1 MDGSSR
7 QIGEPTG
14 CKLSQFTICVGVWL
28 ELRFVIN
35 LQLVCWCNK
44 CGSKVKELLGTVDV
58 TKQRDPRISRR
69 ICMSISSYRMLSTL
83 SVRLGECR
91 GKVLWFISAEVQLLR
106 PTYVDSTSTSR
117 PSSRGSCV
125 VDLRCMGSGR
135 TSAPV
140 REAPIY

>member
-14 CKLSQFTICVGVWL
+14 CKLSQFTICVRVWL

-35 LQLVCWCNK
+35 LQLVCWCKK

-58 TKQRDPRISRR
+58 TMQRDPPVYRGG
-69 ICMSISSYRMLSTL
+69 SYRMLSTL
-83 SVRLGECR
+83 SVRLGERR
-91 GKVLWFISAEVQLLR
+91 GKGNLCTMIYKRRVLLLR
-106 PTYVDSTSTSR
+106 R
-117 PSSRGSCV
+117 CV